1 MDRLS
6 RPVEEIRDHYDVV
19 VVGSGYG
26 GGIAASRLSRAGRSV
41 CLLER
46 GREIQPGEYPDT
58 LPEAATELQATLD
71 GGHVGSRLGMFD
83 FHVHPDM
90 SALVG
95 CGLGGTSLIN
105 ANVSIKPDERVFAQP
120 RWPQALRDRAVLDE
134 GYRRAWE
141 MLKPNPYPP
150 TGTKGYPP
158 LPKLAAQQTSAT
170 YLGQQ
175 YGPVLADFYRT
186 DINVNFTVDGPNH
199 VGTEQ
204 KPCNNCGD
212 CVSGCN
218 VRAKNT
224 TLMNYLPD
232 ARNHGAEIFTQ
243 CAVKYVEKAP
253 DGTWTVHFD
262 WVGSGR
268 DEFKAPAL
276 FVRAD
281 VVVISAG
288 TLGSTEILL
297 RSKAKGLAASDRVG
311 DHFSGNGD
319 VLGFAYDC
327 EPTIDGIGYGH
338 RKPKPDKP
346 VGPCITTVI
355 DRRKTENVEEG
366 SIIEEGSI
374 PGAIADLLPVAF
386 AAADVAVGRDTQTG
400 IGDKL
405 REIDQTLESIVLG
418 PRVGADEKTQT
429 YLVMAHDGSDGRL
442 VLEDDRLRIHW
453 PGVGKK
459 PVFESING
467 ELKDSTVPL
476 KGSYVEDPIWAKA
489 VGSNLVTVHP
499 LGGCVMSD
507 DAAQGVVN
515 HKGQVYSGAKGT
527 EVHEGLYVTDG
538 SVIPTS
544 LGVNPLFTISAV
556 SERNVALLAAER
568 GWTVSYALPS
578 ARPANWAPPKPGIRF
593 TETMKGFWSRTPG
606 LDYLQAEADGKT
618 ADAPLQFTLTVESDD
633 VADMIANPQHRAT
646 MVGTVICPA
655 LSPNALSVTR
665 GEFHLFVDDAQQAG
679 AKQMI
684 YKMVMRTEDGR
695 PYFFSGFKEMTDS
708 NALHSWPQTTTLYVV
723 VRDGETEDAPVL
735 GKGVLHIAPLDFAKQ
750 MRTMTV
756 TNASSFRERL
766 LWMERFGRFFAGN
779 LWDQYGGV
787 VGAFT
792 HLEYEESPRKRRP
805 LRVGAPEVHDFFTED
820 QVKLRLTRYR
830 GGAKGPVI
838 LSHGLGVSSL
848 IFSIDTIQTN
858 LLEYLYANGYDC
870 WLLDYR
876 CSIALPEDA
885 RKQATGDDVARYD
898 YPAAV
903 AKVKEVTGAPNV
915 QIVAHCYGATT
926 FTISML
932 GGWLKGGSD
941 VRSAFIS
948 QISTNVKT
956 PLLTRIKSALH
967 MPNVLQVFGF
977 PTLTAYTDRR
987 ESWIGKL
994 FDRFAAAYAYFVAQG
1009 RCHDPVCHRISF
1021 LYGPLY
1027 KHTTLN
1033 PDTHNV
1039 LHEMFGLAAIDQF
1052 KHLAMMVR
1060 KGKVVTAKGKDEYFP
1075 HLERMA
1081 IPIGFVHGAENRC
1094 FLPVSTEMTVKNLS
1108 ERNGAGLYER
1118 HVIPGYGHI
1127 DCIYGENAAVDVYP
1141 FILAHL
1147 EKTATLPEAV
1157 VEFKA
1162 IEQAP
1167 TPAAPGAPAPEPAGN

>member
-1 MDRLS
+1 MDRIS
-6 RPVEEIRDHYDVV
+6 RPVEQIRDHYDVV

-26 GGIAASRLSRAGRSV
+26 GGIAASRLARAGRKV

-58 LPEAATELQATLD
+58 LPEAALEMQATLD
-71 GGHVGSRLGMFD
+71 GGRVGSRLGMFD

-105 ANVSIKPDERVFAQP
+105 ANVSIKPDERVFRQE
-120 RWPQALRDRAVLDE
+120 RWPVALRDRAVLDPSYE
-134 GYRRAWE
+134 RARE
-141 MLKPNPYPP
+141 MLKPNPYPAA
-150 TGTKGYPP
+150 GTRGYPP
-158 LPKLAAQQTSAT
+158 LPKLKAQEVSGA
-170 YLGQQ
+170 YLKKTHPDQ
-175 YGPVLADFYRT
+175 PAEFRRT

-199 VGTEQ
+199 VGTLQ

-218 VRAKNT
+218 VHAKNT

-268 DEFKAPAL
+268 DEFRAPAL

-281 VVVISAG
+281 VVVLSAG

-297 RSKAKGLAASDRVG
+297 RSRAKGLAASDRVG

-327 EPTIDGIGYGH
+327 REPIDGIGYGH
-338 RKPKPDKP
+338 RKPKPDRP

-355 DRRKTENVEEG
+355 DRTKTARVEDG
-366 SIIEEGSI
+366 SIIEEGSV

-386 AAADVAVGRDTQTG
+386 AAADVAVGRDTG
-400 IGDKL
+400 KGLGHKL
-405 REIDQTLESIVLG
+405 REIDQTLESILLG
-418 PRVGADEKTQT
+418 PRVGADRNTQT
-429 YLVMAHDGSDGRL
+429 YLVMAHDGADGRL
-442 VLEDDRLRIHW
+442 LLEDDRLRIHW
-453 PGVGKK
+453 PGVGRK
-459 PVFESING
+459 PVFQAINQ
-467 ELKDSTVPL
+467 ELKESTAPL
-476 KGSYVEDPIWAKA
+476 DGSYVEDPIWAPA
-489 VGSNLVTVHP
+489 LGSKLVTVHP
-499 LGGCVMSD
+499 LGGCVMAD

-515 HKGQVYSGAKGT
+515 HKGQVFSGSQGDA
-527 EVHEGLYVTDG
+527 VHEGLYVTDG

-556 SERNVALLAAER
+556 SERNVALLAADR
-568 GWTVSYALPS
+568 GWTIDYTLPS
-578 ARPANWAPPKPGIRF
+578 ARPADWPEARPGIRF
-593 TETMKGFWSRTPG
+593 TETMKGFWSRSAG
-606 LDYLQAEADGKT
+606 LDYAEAAAEGKT
-618 ADAPLQFTLTVESDD
+618 ADARLEFTLTIQSDD
-633 VADMIANPQHRAT
+633 VQAMIEDPGHRAE
-646 MVGTVICPA
+646 MVGTVVCPA
-655 LSPNALSVTR
+655 LSPGALSVTG
-665 GEFHLFVDDAQQAG
+665 GEFHLFVDDAKQAG

-684 YKMVMRTEDGR
+684 YRMVMRSGEGKA
-695 PYFFSGFKEMTDS
+695 YFFSGFKEMTDGS
-708 NALHSWPQTTTLYVV
+708 PLHMWPQTTTLYVV
-723 VRDGETEDAPVL
+723 VRDGDTEAAPVL
-735 GKGVLHIAPLDFAKQ
+735 GKGVLTIAAADFARQ
-750 MRTMTV
+750 MTTMTV
-756 TNASSFRERL
+756 TNAATYRERL
-766 LWMERFGRFFAGN
+766 TWMEKFGRFFAGN

-787 VGAFT
+787 GGAFT

-805 LRVGAPEVHDFFTED
+805 LRVGAPEVHDFLTED
-820 QVKLRLTRYR
+820 RVKLRLTRYR

-848 IFSIDTIQTN
+848 IFSVDTIQTN
-858 LLEYLYANGYDC
+858 LLEYLYAAGYDC

-876 CSIALPEDA
+876 SSIALPEDA
-885 RKQATGDDVARYD
+885 RIQSTGDDVARYD

-903 AKVKEVTGAPNV
+903 ETVKRVTGAPNV
-915 QIVAHCYGATT
+915 QMVAHCYGATT
-926 FTISML
+926 FTMAML
-932 GGWLKGGSD
+932 GGHLGDS
-941 VRSAFIS
+941 VRSAVIS
-948 QISTNVKT
+948 QISTNVRS

-967 MPNVLQVFGF
+967 LPNVLQVFGF
-977 PTLTAYTDRR
+977 GTLTAYTDRR
-987 ESWIGKL
+987 EKWIGKL
-994 FDRFAAAYAYFVAQG
+994 FDRFAAVYAWFVAQG

-1039 LHEMFGLAAIDQF
+1039 LHEMFGLAAIAQF
-1052 KHLAMMVR
+1052 KHLALMVR
-1060 KGKVVTAKGKDEYFP
+1060 RKKVVAADGKDAYFP
-1075 HLERMA
+1075 NLKRMA
-1081 IPIGFVHGAENRC
+1081 IPIEFVHGAENRC
-1094 FLPVSTEMTVKNLS
+1094 FLPVSTELTVQNLS
-1108 ERNGAGLYER
+1108 AANGAELYSR

-1127 DCIYGENAAVDVYP
+1127 DCIYGENAANDVFP

-1147 EKTATLPEAV
+1147 EKTATIPGVA
-1157 VEFKA
+1157 VEFKEIA
-1162 IEQAP
+1162 TP
-1167 TPAAPGAPAPEPAGN
+1167 TAAPGVPETQPAGN